1 MMNLAE
7 YEGPVVNVPLPP
19 QCANPIGYMWP
30 CPVCT
35 PSVQYDDTADSA
47 PMRLVELRTVAV
59 WVYRDKPQNVV
70 ILAGQ
75 CATCGTVCQ
84 TWHCKQQEATR

>member
-1 MMNLAE
+1 MMNFAE

-19 QCANPIGYMWP
+19 TCAHPIGITCP
-30 CPVCT
+30 CSVCM
-35 PSVQYDDTADSA
+35 PPLQWADVFAPTAPA
-47 PMRLVELRTVAV
+47 RFVELRTVAV

-84 TWHCKQQEATR
+84 TWHCK